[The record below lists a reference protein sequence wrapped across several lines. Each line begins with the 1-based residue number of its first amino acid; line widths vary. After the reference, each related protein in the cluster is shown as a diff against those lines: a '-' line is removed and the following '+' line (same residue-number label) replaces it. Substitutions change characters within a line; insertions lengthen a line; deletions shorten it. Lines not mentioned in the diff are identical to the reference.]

1 MSEKITLSV
10 LTWKSPETL
19 RFCLESIKPIF
30 DLFDERLIVCQ
41 EADACEI
48 AIAEEFGF
56 QIFAPEENLG
66 IQGGMK
72 MCFEKARN
80 ELVFFCENDLHLNLP
95 IDQASQ
101 IFAYAARAMCEQQ
114 IRCTYLRYLPQSAD
128 RRVAGFDK
136 YWRISDGRLLRRWQ
150 AFLRPKAA
158 RFALGKGS
166 YFIHQSGIET
176 EYFKRP
182 NEHFLLTDSRCHPHE
197 NRALLS
203 TRSHLVELIE
213 FAEDHPTKRT
223 INGSPDLEHPINCS
237 QNRDWFIKREF
248 PILIACPGVFG
259 HRRYDRDPTDE
270 KWLMVN
276 PLDEGGV
283 VIES

>member
-10 LTWKSPETL
+10 LTWKSPQTL
-19 RFCLESIKPIF
+19 RYCLESIEPLF

-41 EADACEI
+41 EADAREI

-56 QIFAPEENLG
+56 QVFAPEANLG

-80 ELVFFCENDLHLNLP
+80 ELVLFCENDLQLDVP
-95 IDQASQ
+95 VEQASK
-101 IFAYAARAMCEQQ
+101 ILAYAAHAMVEQQ
-114 IRCTYLRYLPQSAD
+114 ITCTYLRYLPQFAD
-128 RRVAGFDK
+128 RRVLGFDK
-136 YWRISDGRLLRRWQ
+136 YWKIFDGRLLRRWR

-158 RFALGKGS
+158 QFTLGKGS
-166 YFIHQSGIET
+166 YFIHQSGMET

-182 NEHFLLTDSRCHPHE
+182 NEHFLLTDSSCHPHE

-203 TRSHLVELIE
+203 TRSHLAELIE
-213 FAEDHPTKRT
+213 FAEAHPTKRA

-237 QNRDWFIKREF
+237 QNRNWFITRKF
-248 PILIACPGVFG
+248 PVLIACPGVFG
-259 HRRYDRDPTDE
+259 HRRYDRDAADE
-270 KWLMVN
+270 KWQMVD
-276 PLDEGGV
+276 PLDEGGPV
-283 VIES
+283 VAS